1 MTMLITN
8 LKTTLKVTLNEQE
21 FYFEKRNLYQQ
32 LLTSELLS
40 KVSLLELKP
49 LFIIGI
55 PNNIKDFL
63 K

>member
-1 MTMLITN
+1 MLITN
-8 LKTTLKVTLNEQE
+8 LKSRLLVTVDKQE
-21 FYFEKRNLYQQ
+21 FYFDKADLYKQ
-32 LLTSELLS
+32 LLTSELLGL
-40 KVSLLELKP
+40 VSLSDLEP

>member
-1 MTMLITN
+1 MLITN
-8 LKTTLKVTLNEQE
+8 LKSRLLVTVDKQE
-21 FYFEKRNLYQQ
+21 FYFDKADLYKQ
-32 LLTSELLS
+32 LLTSELLGL
-40 KVSLLELKP
+40 VSLSDLKP